1 MVDHVE
7 VGCPYCGESFS
18 VVADPGEEGQQYIE
32 DCHVCCRPVSLQV
45 TIDEDGVI
53 HVDAYRDDDA

>member
-7 VGCPYCGESFS
+7 VVCPYCGESFS

-53 HVDAYRDDDA
+53 HVDASRDDDA